1 MRLLI
6 FKQISQLP
14 KKQNDNRFLNSCV
27 KTATNLF
34 GLIPQEFEHKTSQ
47 KYISPLKAFVFV
59 LFRQKLFPIE
69 KNILNLNI
77 AEIEAMYLKSF
88 KPVD

>member
-6 FKQISQLP
+6 FKQKSHNKFP
-14 KKQNDNRFLNSCV
+14 KKHNDNRFLNSYV

-34 GLIPQEFEHKTSQ
+34 GLIPQQFEHKTSQ
-47 KYISPLKAFVFV
+47 KYISPLKTFVFV

-69 KNILNLNI
+69 KNIQS
-77 AEIEAMYLKSF
+77 EHC
-88 KPVD
+88 